1 MALPKYDDL
10 MQPLLELLGDGLEH
24 HQRDLAP
31 RLAAYFKLTGAELGE
46 MLPNTAVS
54 RFRHRLGWAGFH
66 LRHAGLASLPRQGFL
81 QITDEGKKFLATKP
95 GKITRT
101 VLMQF
106 EPWRE
111 YIRQLRAGASDESG
125 SQPGDEKNGAEDAA
139 SEGGATPEER
149 IDRGYA
155 DFRAT
160 LAAEVL
166 SRVKLCDPI
175 FFEQL
180 VVDLLLKMGYGGSR
194 AEAGQ
199 ATKISGDGGID
210 GVINEDRL
218 GLDAVYVQAKK
229 WEGSVG
235 EPQLRDFVGALHA
248 NRATKGVFI
257 TTGEFTANAKTYVD
271 KVGFKI
277 SLIDGRRLAGLM
289 IDFGVGVSLTRNY
302 EIKRIDS
309 DYFEE
314 G

>member
-1 MALPKYDDL
+1 MPIPTYDD
-10 MQPLLELLGDGLEH
+10 MTQPLLELLGDGQEH

-31 RLAAYFKLTGAELGE
+31 RLAAHFKLAEAELE
-46 MLPNTAVS
+46 EKLPNTAVT

-81 QITDEGKKFLATKP
+81 QITEEGKKFLATNP
-95 GKITRT
+95 GRITRRT
-101 VLMQF
+101 LMQF

-111 YIRQLRAGASDESG
+111 YLLQLKTGSTDGSG
-125 SQPGDEKNGAEDAA
+125 SQQDEERNGVDDAA
-139 SEGGATPEER
+139 VEGGATPEER
-149 IDRGYA
+149 INRGYA

-160 LAAEVL
+160 LAADVL

-175 FFEQL
+175 FFERL

-229 WEGSVG
+229 WENSVG

-248 NRATKGVFI
+248 QRASKGVFI
-257 TTGEFTANAKTYVD
+257 TTSEFTANARTYVD
-271 KVGFKI
+271 RVGFKI
-277 SLIDGRRLAGLM
+277 SLIDGRRLAELM
-289 IDFGVGVSLTRNY
+289 IDFGVGVSLERAY